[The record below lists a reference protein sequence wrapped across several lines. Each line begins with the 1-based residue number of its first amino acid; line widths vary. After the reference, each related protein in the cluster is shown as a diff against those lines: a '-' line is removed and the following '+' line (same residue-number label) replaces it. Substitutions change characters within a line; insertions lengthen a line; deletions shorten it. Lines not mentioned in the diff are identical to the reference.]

1 MHARMRRT
9 GHAPINLLQCATT
22 KASMP
27 PLCTANAWP
36 RQCHGSMNLPVA
48 LFPVPDAR
56 WIVFVACAFLQA
68 SAGLNYSFSVFAPAL
83 KELFHLD
90 EVQLGTVAT
99 LGFNMGGE
107 RPHYKTGVGLEQMS

>member
-1 MHARMRRT
+1 
-9 GHAPINLLQCATT
+9 
-22 KASMP
+22 
-27 PLCTANAWP
+27 
-36 RQCHGSMNLPVA
+36 MNLPVA

-107 RPHYKTGVGLEQMS
+107 RPHTRVGLGWDT